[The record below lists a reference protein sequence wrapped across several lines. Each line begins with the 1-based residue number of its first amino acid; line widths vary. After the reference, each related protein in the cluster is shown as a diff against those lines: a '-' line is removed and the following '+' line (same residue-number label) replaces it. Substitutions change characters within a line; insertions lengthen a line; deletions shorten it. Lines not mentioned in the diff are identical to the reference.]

1 MNSENSFLGSFWE
14 KVGAF
19 MPDALGALIVLFL
32 GILLA
37 AFTRKGTKFLLEKL
51 KLDERINKK
60 LNNDIQVETSIA
72 SFAYYLV
79 LLFILMLVLSIL
91 NVEGV
96 LEPLQDMFG
105 KFVGYIPNII
115 AAGVIGFAGYLIAR
129 IASVIVGTAASGIDV
144 LSQKIGMSDVIN
156 LSKLVQQLV
165 FLFIFVPIL
174 ILALDALNMS
184 AISDPATQMLNELMA
199 AIPNIIGAA
208 IILGVAFVFGK
219 FVTSMLS
226 ELLSNLGADKIPEKL
241 ELKKIVGKNFKLSKL
256 AGNVV
261 FFFIMFFAVISAL
274 EKLEM
279 TEVST
284 VLSDLLELA
293 GKIVL
298 GMAILVIGNF
308 FSNMAHKFISKGE
321 NSKVLATLA
330 RYAILALVLAI
341 GLNAMGL
348 ADTVVHLAFG
358 LTLGAIA
365 VAFALSFG
373 LGGREAAGKHTEYLL
388 EKFRSE
394 KIEDKKTVSKTAGK
408 ES

>member
-14 KVGAF
+14 KIGAF

-144 LSQKIGMSDVIN
+144 LSLKIGMSDVIN

-261 FFFIMFFAVISAL
+261 FFF
-274 EKLEM
+274 
-279 TEVST
+279 
-284 VLSDLLELA
+284 
-293 GKIVL
+293 
-298 GMAILVIGNF
+298 
-308 FSNMAHKFISKGE
+308 
-321 NSKVLATLA
+321 
-330 RYAILALVLAI
+330 
-341 GLNAMGL
+341 
-348 ADTVVHLAFG
+348 
-358 LTLGAIA
+358 
-365 VAFALSFG
+365 
-373 LGGREAAGKHTEYLL
+373 
-388 EKFRSE
+388 
-394 KIEDKKTVSKTAGK
+394 
-408 ES
+408 